1 MDSKT
6 DYPNAINP
14 VPNLQPRAYQQAIV
28 ETAKNNNTLVVLPTG
43 LGKTLPALLLAIN
56 RLQAFPTSKT
66 LILAPTRPL
75 VEQHF
80 KTFTSQLPELFAQLE
95 LLTGS
100 TAPKKRQELF
110 NQADIIFATPQTI
123 ANDLKNSLYS
133 LKEVSLLVVD
143 ECHRCLGN
151 YDYTTVVDYYKQ
163 HSKNQRILGLTA
175 SPGSDPDKIKE
186 ICKHLNI
193 EEIEVRTRDSDDVKP
208 YLKQREFQKVEVPF
222 PTEFIEMKTLLKRI
236 YDENINK
243 LKEKNLIFGPIN
255 KITLLQLQNKLAARA
270 QLRDFTAMHGMSLT
284 AQAIKISHAIEL
296 LETQTLSGLNEYLIT
311 LQKQAENKQSRAVQ
325 QLIKNPNFNA
335 ALISL
340 QYLLAKKI
348 EHPKIEELA
357 TIIEEEIQKNSKA
370 KIMVF
375 CQFRDTA
382 ATISKRLNEIKNISS
397 QVFLGQAKKLNSKGI
412 TSGLSQKEQKAVL
425 EKFKSGEINTIV
437 ATSIGEEGLDIP
449 EVSAVIFYE
458 AIPSAIR
465 KIQRAGR
472 TARLSPGKL
481 IILITKDTRD
491 IAYHYAS
498 SAKERKMYKTLEAVK
513 KELQLQRELQKQNQI
528 KTLDDFTH

>member
-1 MDSKT
+1 MT
-6 DYPNAINP
+6 QI
-14 VPNLQPRAYQQAIV
+14 NLQPRQYQQAIF

-43 LGKTLPALLLAIN
+43 LGKTLPALLLTIH
-56 RLQAFPTSKT
+56 RLKTFPTTKA

-80 KTFTSQLPELFAQLE
+80 KTFKSQLPELFAQIE
-95 LLTGS
+95 LLTG
-100 TAPKKRQELF
+100 TTLPKKRQSLF

-133 LKEVSLLVVD
+133 LQDTSLLVVD

-151 YDYTTVVDYYKQ
+151 YDYTTVVNFYRQ
-163 HSKNQRILGLTA
+163 QSKNQKILGLTA
-175 SPGSDPDKIKE
+175 SPGSDPKKIKE
-186 ICKHLNI
+186 ICLHLNI
-193 EEIEVRTRDSDDVKP
+193 KEIEVRTRESEDVKP
-208 YLKQREFQKVEVPF
+208 YLKKREFQKIEVPF
-222 PTEFIEMKTLLKRI
+222 PQEFIEIKTLLKRI
-236 YDENINK
+236 FDENINK
-243 LKEKNLIFGPIN
+243 LKEKNLLYGPTN
-255 KITLLQLQNKLAARA
+255 KISLLELQNKLASRA
-270 QLRDFTAMHGMSLT
+270 QFKDFTAMRGMSLT
-284 AQAIKISHAIEL
+284 AQAIKVSHALEL
-296 LETQTLSGLNEYLIT
+296 LETQTLSGLSEYLST

-325 QLIKNPNFNA
+325 QLVKSPDFNA
-335 ALISL
+335 SLVSL
-340 QYLLAKKI
+340 QNLLAKKI

-357 TIIEEEIQKNSKA
+357 VIIESEIQQNQKA

-375 CQFRDTA
+375 CQFRETA
-382 ATISKRLNEIKNISS
+382 TTIAKRLNQIENISA
-397 QVFLGQAKKLNSKGI
+397 QVFLGQAKKSNSSGV
-412 TSGLSQKEQKAVL
+412 TSGLTQKEQKAVL
-425 EKFKSGEINTIV
+425 EKFRSGEINTVV

-481 IILITKDTRD
+481 IILVTKDTRD

-498 SAKERKMYKTLEAVK
+498 TARERKMYKTLETVK
-513 KELQLQRELQKQNQI
+513 NELKKQPP
-528 KTLDDFTH
+528 TLEDFK